1 VLIGMMD
8 SVVVLIDMLGKAF
21 SYFEDRGGQKK
32 TANEVG
38 GFGFGRFRCALPS
51 LRRQGAR
58 KVPVEENGAA
68 QVHGSVESTVR
79 TRQGPECI
87 RAHARLARREAGSG
101 AAVRHIP

>member
-21 SYFEDRGGQKK
+21 SGFFRLWRFPDRGGQKK

-51 LRRQGAR
+51 LRRPRAR
-58 KVPVEENGAA
+58 KIPVEENGAA
-68 QVHGSVESTVR
+68 QIHAGIKRRVR
-79 TRQGPECI
+79 
-87 RAHARLARREAGSG
+87 
-101 AAVRHIP
+101 